1 MCTRIFLFLLL
12 AYCPIVSAQ
21 NYLQYEIKASG
32 RQCGYPGRYTVD
44 MSKIYQTAD
53 KYLHPVILLVTPQE
67 RTKVEDEIKEWN
79 EQSKTPRKGMD
90 PCSTCSQQY
99 EACIVFDY
107 LDANV
112 SNCSTWKE
120 WRDDWDQK
128 VHAIIDEGLEKFAWM
143 DPNSYTLN
151 FKLQVGPDGKV
162 TRTGFLNRPTWKTPD
177 PQSHNPAWT
186 QQDINDFAQQG
197 PKTLDDMSKWFQ
209 DQFAKMQACSFPK
222 DSKRTFVDRTPSI
235 YHNVPG
241 QVGHKSSTIPTE

>member
-1 MCTRIFLFLLL
+1 MLARISFFLLI
-12 AYCPIVSAQ
+12 AYCPFVAAQ

-44 MSKIYQTAD
+44 MSKIYETAN
-53 KYLHPVILLVTPQE
+53 KYYHPVILLVTPEE
-67 RTKVEDEIKEWN
+67 RTKVEAEIKQLN
-79 EQSKTPRKGMD
+79 EQGEIPRKGMD
-90 PCSTCSQQY
+90 PCSTCSQEY

-107 LDANV
+107 RDANV

-128 VHAIIDEGLEKFAWM
+128 VLAIIDDGLSKNAWM

-162 TRTGFLNRPTWKTPD
+162 TRIEFVNRPTWNTPD
-177 PQSHNPAWT
+177 PQSNNPPWT

-197 PKTLDDMSKWFQ
+197 LQTLNKMSTWFQ
-209 DQFAKMQACSFPK
+209 NKFSKLLACPFPK

-241 QVGHKSSTIPTE
+241 QVGHKPSPIPTE